1 MNGRLYGVAD
11 GMGGHKG
18 GEVASAGAVAVIGEM
33 LCGLTPDEKRLETG
47 IQAANRRLYEQQAAD
62 KALEG
67 MGTTVT
73 VLWEGE
79 THVLIGHVGDSRAYL
94 FRDGA
99 FSQITQDHSVVAEM
113 MRQGILT
120 KEKAKKHPYRNV
132 ITRAVGTGTTA
143 AATFTTSP
151 YIAQTAGTV
160 YGTNFSFNAAT
171 GVTTPAAATTLVNSP
186 IATVCFACHDDSLSQ
201 QHMKANGGS
210 LYAPRS
216 TALATAETCPL
227 CHFSGKVADIAVM
240 HSKFTK

>member
-1 MNGRLYGVAD
+1 MIVAARTHAGLVRPNNQDTLLLSGSLFGVAD

-33 LCGLTPDEKRLETG
+33 LCGLSPDEKRLETG
-47 IQAANRRLYEQQAAD
+47 IQAANRRLYEQQAND

-79 THVLIGHVGDSRAYL
+79 KDVLIGHVGDSRAYL

-99 FSQITQDHSVVAEM
+99 LSQITQDHSVVAEM

-132 ITRAVGTGTTA
+132 ITRAVGTSVGIEVDILRQEKKPGDVWLLCSDGLHGMVDEEEMA
-143 AATFTTSP
+143 AAIKAFP
-151 YIAQTAGTV
+151 LQE
-160 YGTNFSFNAAT
+160 AADHLLKM
-171 GVTTPAAATTLVNSP
+171 AL
-186 IATVCFACHDDSLSQ
+186 D
-201 QHMKANGGS
+201 NGGRDNVS
-210 LYAPRS
+210 LM
-216 TALATAETCPL
+216 LL
-227 CHFSGKVADIAVM
+227 KVAEV
-240 HSKFTK
+240 TQ